1 MDIVMA
7 AVGVVWCG
15 VAGDGFCDENRIPA
29 DRVPRIAR
37 SHPTAYV
44 PSTFRFVVSRSDLQ
58 L

>member
-1 MDIVMA
+1 
-7 AVGVVWCG
+7 VVWCG